1 MISNNYRR
9 QQIQKLIRKA
19 NQDAAQ
25 KGKQINTIDPIML
38 WANKL
43 YPYLPYNVKTQYS
56 RTALRIIKENY
67 SIKDESLSDYSQ
79 TSLLTF
85 TSN

>member
-1 MISNNYRR
+1 MISNDYRR
-9 QQIQKLIRKA
+9 QHIQKLIRKA
-19 NQDAAQ
+19 NQDAA
-25 KGKQINTIDPIML
+25 KRGKQIETIDPIMF

-43 YPYLPYNVKTQYS
+43 YPYLPDNVKTQYS
-56 RTALRIIKENY
+56 RTALRIIKKNY
-67 SIKDESLSDYSQ
+67 SFKDESLSVRAQ

>member
-1 MISNNYRR
+1 MISNDYRR
-9 QQIQKLIRKA
+9 QHIQKLIRKA
-19 NQDAAQ
+19 NKDAA
-25 KGKQINTIDPIML
+25 KRGKQIETIDPIMF

-43 YPYLPYNVKTQYS
+43 YPYLPDNVKTQYS

-67 SIKDESLSDYSQ
+67 SLKDASLNVRAQ

>member
-1 MISNNYRR
+1 MISNDYRR
-9 QQIQKLIRKA
+9 QHIQKLIRKT
-19 NQDAAQ
+19 NEDAAK
-25 KGKQINTIDPIML
+25 KGKQIDTIDPIMF

-43 YPYLPYNVKTQYS
+43 YPYLPDNVKTEYS
-56 RTALRIIKENY
+56 RTALRIIKEKY
-67 SIKDESLSDYSQ
+67 SLKDESLSDYSQ

>member
-1 MISNNYRR
+1 MISNDYRR

-25 KGKQINTIDPIML
+25 KGKQIETIDLIMF
-38 WANKL
+38 WAKKL
-43 YPYLPYNVKTQYS
+43 YPYLPDNVKTQYS

-67 SIKDESLSDYSQ
+67 SLKDGSLRDYSQ